1 MATPELD
8 ERQERQLGRVQL
20 VGVVALVAITI
31 SATVVVN
38 LGLIGSWT
46 VFLFWLSTMVGV
58 VLIGSW
64 RVAKIEGCSV
74 ASVMRRSWQ
83 ETRTDAVGSARVW
96 ARRADPRRWK

>member
-1 MATPELD
+1 VATPELD

-20 VGVVALVAITI
+20 AGVVALIAISI
-31 SATVVVN
+31 SATVVGN

-46 VFLFWLSTMVGV
+46 VALIWLSAMVGF

-83 ETRTDAVGSARVW
+83 ETRTDAVGSARGW
-96 ARRADPRRWK
+96 ARRANPRRWE